1 MMIHA
6 LLLQP
11 PPGNLTGPQAD
22 AAYLKA
28 STQQN
33 GYDVRVHDL
42 GIEAFDYLRQ
52 PQRIGALLEKADVIR
67 QQLESKGAL
76 RAFDKRWYGLLLMA
90 KGFGIQPDMITDA
103 ISGLKVAE
111 RFHDYDRYKADCK
124 VLDAF
129 FRMLRAVHY
138 PTMVTPSGYPT
149 AHELKSMKSIQ
160 LHRDTAINP
169 YMFYYENVLFP
180 QIDAAP
186 PSVIGIAMETARQ
199 SVQALVLGGL
209 LKQRYPDIH
218 VTLFGA
224 YLTQWVLLMD
234 APLLSAL
241 FTMSDSVMCGD
252 AESPFPELL
261 DRCVNGGSLADV
273 PNLIFRDDTVGNI
286 RMFES
291 LVFSDLT
298 QLPPPDFSDL
308 DLSAYLIPEPILP
321 YALTRGC
328 YWQRCGFCQNRIGK
342 YRPRPYQSVP
352 VDKAVAEV
360 TTLSETYHAQH
371 FHFIGNVIDPD
382 TLKAFCDAKIASGST
397 FLWNT
402 ALRAEKAFTPDFCRH
417 LHQAGLNSAAI
428 GFESGCQLTLDRM
441 DTGTDIPT
449 ISQTLRNLHGAG
461 VATEATG
468 ILGFPGETEKHA
480 RWTIEF
486 LRDHLDVISTFNMGL
501 LLVRPGSAMH
511 NDPEA
516 FGVGLISYD
525 HNPLLTPEPLWKA
538 ASRIHLGAVN
548 RLFDAL
554 RQLENA
560 TCTGNDEPY
569 VGAISSYHSFLY
581 FKQGPDAIKRLR
593 ARESHEHQALHETF
607 GMNHHHQPAGDV
619 KPKIPRVRLPHT
631 IYRSP
636 YRHERSHFATSGPR
650 DPRPL
655 AAGPG
660 WDFLLDPINVP
671 REISPDE
678 QQLLNRID
686 GQRDLASILGHAGPE
701 ATEKL
706 RLFLIGLVSNG
717 VVSLADNPDDS
728 APTEVT
734 LFME

>member
-1 MMIHA
+1 MMPHA

-11 PPGNLTGPQAD
+11 PPGNLTGPHAD

-28 STQQN
+28 STQQY

-42 GIEAFDYLRQ
+42 GIEAFNYLRQ
-52 PQRIGALLEKADVIR
+52 PQRVGELLEKADIMR
-67 QQLESKGAL
+67 QQLETREIL

-90 KGFGIQPDMITDA
+90 RGFGIQPNMIADA
-103 ISGLKVAE
+103 VAGLKTIE
-111 RFHDYDRYKADCK
+111 RFNNYDHYKADSK
-124 VLDAF
+124 VLDGF
-129 FRMLRAVHY
+129 FRLLRAVHY

-149 AHELKSMKSIQ
+149 AHELKSFEAID
-160 LHRDTAINP
+160 LHRDSALNP
-169 YMFYYENVLFP
+169 YISFYQNVLFP
-180 QIDAAP
+180 KIDAAS

-199 SVQALVLGGL
+199 SVQALVLGRL
-209 LKQRYPDIH
+209 IKERYPDRH
-218 VTLFGA
+218 VTLFGT
-224 YLTQWVLLMD
+224 YLTQWALLMD

-241 FTMSDSVMCGD
+241 FTITDSVVCGD
-252 AESPFPELL
+252 AESPFPVLL
-261 DRCVNGGSLADV
+261 DRVVNGDSLADV
-273 PNLIFRDDTVGNI
+273 SNLICRDDTTGNI

-298 QLPPPDFSDL
+298 HLPAPDFSDL

-352 VDKAVAEV
+352 VDKAVAEI
-360 TTLSETYHAQH
+360 TTLSERYQAQH

-382 TLKAFCDAKIASGST
+382 TLRAFCDAKIASGST

-402 ALRAEKAFTPDFCRH
+402 PVRAGKDFTPDFCQH
-417 LHQAGLNSAAI
+417 LHRAGLNSVSI

-449 ISQTLRNLHGAG
+449 ISRTLGNLYRAG
-461 VATEATG
+461 VATETTG

-486 LRDHLDVISTFNMGL
+486 IRDHLDVISTFNMGL
-501 LLVRPGSAMH
+501 LLVLPGSAMH
-511 NDPEA
+511 NDPDA

-538 ASRIHLGAVN
+538 ANRIHLGAVN

-554 RQLENA
+554 RPLENA

-593 ARESHEHQALHETF
+593 VRESYEHQALHETF
-607 GMNHHHQPAGDV
+607 GMDHHHQPAGDV
-619 KPKIPRVRLPHT
+619 KPKIPHQRLPFT

-671 REISPDE
+671 LEISPEE
-678 QQLLNRID
+678 QQLLNNID
-686 GQRDLASILGHAGPE
+686 GTRDLASILGNASPE
-701 ATEKL
+701 ASGKL
-706 RLFLIGLVSNG
+706 RLFLISLVSNG
-717 VVSLADNPDDS
+717 VVSLADDANDS

-734 LFME
+734 FFME